1 MNKRLALVLLI
12 ALSVMLFATF
22 IVYRLI
28 SSGSHHHNFT
38 WDVISLFAFMLGI
51 AGSTKLK
58 RDGYEII
65 LKYFFL
71 CYIILFISSVL
82 IALIFLHS
90 TRSGRLV
97 VEIVYYSWY
106 AALAGL
112 FPLSLYLKYKLK
124 KSSTESTVADA
135 N

>member
-1 MNKRLALVLLI
+1 
-12 ALSVMLFATF
+12 
-22 IVYRLI
+22 
-28 SSGSHHHNFT
+28 
-38 WDVISLFAFMLGI
+38 MLGI

-106 AALAGL
+106 AALAGM
-112 FPLSLYLKYKLK
+112 FPLSLYL
-124 KSSTESTVADA
+124 SRRRNNSTLRPTIDHA